1 LNLFN
6 EKNTQNIFISL
17 DNKNNL
23 VIGEKNNVKI
33 KILSSYPNINNYLLT
48 DNNFHNISIIIDTEN
63 KIIKILIDYK
73 KINFDEKLIH
83 YTYFSFE
90 NISLFIGYEY
100 DLVNDFI
107 NKNSENN
114 APIIDIA
121 NFLMINY
128 ENDSDNFLINRQE
141 QNLKNETNIDYV
153 TEYILGQK
161 QDNYSQIIFSNIS
174 FNLSTF

>member
-1 LNLFN
+1 MNLFN
-6 EKNTQNIFISL
+6 EKNTQNIFIFL

-83 YTYFSFE
+83 YT
-90 NISLFIGYEY
+90 
-100 DLVNDFI
+100 
-107 NKNSENN
+107 
-114 APIIDIA
+114 
-121 NFLMINY
+121 
-128 ENDSDNFLINRQE
+128 
-141 QNLKNETNIDYV
+141 
-153 TEYILGQK
+153 
-161 QDNYSQIIFSNIS
+161 
-174 FNLSTF
+174 

>member
-1 LNLFN
+1 M
-6 EKNTQNIFISL
+6 
-17 DNKNNL
+17 
-23 VIGEKNNVKI
+23 
-33 KILSSYPNINNYLLT
+33 
-48 DNNFHNISIIIDTEN
+48 
-63 KIIKILIDYK
+63 IDYK

-90 NISLFIGYEY
+90 NISLFIGYEF
-100 DLVNDFI
+100 DLINDFI

-128 ENDSDNFLINRQE
+128 ENDYDNLLINRQE

-161 QDNYSQIIFSNIS
+161 QDNYSQIAGMKGK
-174 FNLSTF
+174 